1 MIVYD
6 NICHAYIS
14 CILFCFSLLLNGSGD
29 GGNNYDDYDGQ
40 SRKETKNKEAF
51 NFLGAEKVSSLC

>member
-6 NICHAYIS
+6 NICYAYIS

-40 SRKETKNKEAF
+40 SRKETKNK
-51 NFLGAEKVSSLC
+51 